1 MPECMPGYPC
11 FMQYLYCVMFVAA
24 MLDDLSL
31 DPWPGLSDEELATYL
46 LKEQWGGPWAR
57 HRRCIF
63 CGCWFEETAWLSE
76 GQLLRIREGDHQLLV
91 HGTLIWEKMAPQH
104 VIFPPPRVL
113 LRCRQH
119 RWGAASWDAFAQRG
133 SCGKLRGGSIQPLG
147 EKKEWKKRRWQQ
159 KWFILIDF
167 SCKNCCQVIWITG
180 NHLSESEQI
189 FWRFKWLTSWFLRL
203 VEVLKS

>member
-1 MPECMPGYPC
+1 MTCLWILGQAFQMKNWQPI
-11 FMQYLYCVMFVAA
+11 F
-24 MLDDLSL
+24 SR
-31 DPWPGLSDEELATYL
+31 SD
-46 LKEQWGGPWAR
+46 WGGSMGQTSSMHLLNLFANEGR
-57 HRRCIF
+57 
-63 CGCWFEETAWLSE
+63 CWFIGGDRMVVRRTGSSYQRRRSSTSGPWHLD
-76 GQLLRIREGDHQLLV
+76 LRKD
-91 HGTLIWEKMAPQH
+91 GTSACH
-104 VIFPPPRVL
+104 VFPPAPGL

-167 SCKNCCQVIWITG
+167 SCKNFCQVIWITG